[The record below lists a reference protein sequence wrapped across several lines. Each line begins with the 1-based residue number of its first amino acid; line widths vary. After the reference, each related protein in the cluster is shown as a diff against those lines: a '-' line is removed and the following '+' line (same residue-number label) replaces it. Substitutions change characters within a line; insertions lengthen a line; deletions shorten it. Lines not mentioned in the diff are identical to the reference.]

1 MSVDGTEERSQF
13 SIEPVNVDGET
24 RLVARGEIDLA
35 VREILRLF
43 IAEAMAST
51 GRVVVDVSEVSFLDS
66 TGLNELVRAKRAG
79 CDVVVL
85 HPQPAVRHTLKISG
99 LDPYIQIMDGDHTP
113 QRAITMPT
121 DNR

>member
-1 MSVDGTEERSQF
+1 VH
-13 SIEPVNVDGET
+13 VDGET

-85 HPQPAVRHTLKISG
+85 HPQPAVRRTLQISG
-99 LDPYIQIMDGDHTP
+99 LDTYIQIMDGDHTL
-113 QRAITMPT
+113 QCDARR
-121 DNR
+121 DL

>member
-1 MSVDGTEERSQF
+1 MSVDAAEDGSQF
-13 SIEPVNVDGET
+13 SIETVNVDGET

-43 IAEAMAST
+43 IAKAMEST
-51 GRVVVDVSEVSFLDS
+51 DRVVVDVSEVSFLDS

-85 HPQPAVRHTLKISG
+85 HPQPAVRHTLQISG
-99 LDPYIQIMDGDHTP
+99 LDTYIQIMDGDHTL

-121 DNR
+121 DDR